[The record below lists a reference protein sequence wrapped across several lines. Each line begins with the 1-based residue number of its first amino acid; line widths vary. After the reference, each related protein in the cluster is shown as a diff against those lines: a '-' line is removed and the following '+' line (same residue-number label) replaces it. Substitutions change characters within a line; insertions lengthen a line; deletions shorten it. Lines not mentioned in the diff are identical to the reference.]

1 MHVVMSKFVYDIRN
15 YCPEDFEEFVLFHRE
30 IRNIEISLSSS
41 LSWAIAEQL
50 HRPRYNPTKDLFL
63 ATAGKKIIGYLDVSR
78 ETEINRIVLIGEVHP
93 AERRKGIA
101 TSLINHAQ
109 YYGATIGIQRAHINI
124 TEDNKAATGLLNKL
138 NFYPIRHYI
147 ELRLRLTSSYIPA
160 LSETA
165 LRCRSLQHGEEPVLV
180 DLQNR
185 TFHGTWGFNPN
196 TEEDIIHCLKL
207 QGCSHSDIILLL
219 KGDSIIGYCWT
230 VPYVHR
236 RLAPDDKTGR
246 IRMLGLAPEYRGRG
260 TGKILLSAG
269 LRYLKERG
277 TASVVLTVDRENAA
291 ALRLYL
297 SAGFKTIST
306 SLWYEKRLV

>member
-1 MHVVMSKFVYDIRN
+1 MSKFVYSIRN

-30 IRNIEISLSSS
+30 IRNVDVSLSSS

-101 TSLINHAQ
+101 TSLVTHVQ

-138 NFYPIRHYI
+138 KFYPIRHYI
-147 ELRLRLTSSYIPA
+147 ELRLRLAGSCIPA
-160 LSETA
+160 LSDTA
-165 LRCRSLQHGEEPVLV
+165 LRCRSLRHGEEPLLAN
-180 DLQNR
+180 LQNR
-185 TFHGTWGFNPN
+185 IFCGTWGFNPN
-196 TEEDIIHCLKL
+196 TKEDISHCLKL
-207 QGCSHSDIILLL
+207 QGCSPSDIILLL
-219 KGDSIIGYCWT
+219 KEDSIIGYCWT
-230 VPYVHR
+230 VPYIHR

-246 IRMLGLAPEYRGRG
+246 IRMLGLTPEYRGQG
-260 TGKILLSAG
+260 IGNILLSAG
-269 LRYLKERG
+269 LRYLKEKG
-277 TASVVLTVDRENAA
+277 SASAVLTVDSENTA
-291 ALRLYL
+291 ALMLYL
-297 SAGFKTIST
+297 SAGFKNIST